1 MMKQRDIRDLVHT
14 SPFKPFRLHLV
25 DGKSLRVP
33 HTDFV
38 LISSELVVVA
48 TELPNAVPGDINLI
62 PYENI
67 TRVEVLP
74 HASRKAA

>member
-1 MMKQRDIRDLVHT
+1 MMKQKDIRDLVHT

-33 HTDFV
+33 HPDFV
-38 LISSELVVVA
+38 LATAELAVVA
-48 TELPNAVPGDINLI
+48 TELPDGVPGDVNLI

-67 TRVEVLP
+67 ARVEMLP
-74 HASRKAA
+74 RRTRKAA